1 MTMRTL
7 RKINLHSLALVR
19 STHQIQVQVGA
30 LSADHCRRENGV
42 AAPPPGIPRGA
53 LTFRYCRARAVSIEP
68 FERGAKALC
77 SSSSSSS
84 TLGLQAGKARLL
96 LARARV
102 SGVAELSRHFLEC
115 PAFVRAQALDASRR
129 DFVEHT
135 VELLSAG

>member
-77 SSSSSSS
+77 SSS

-102 SGVAELSRHFLEC
+102 SGVAKLSRHFLEC
-115 PAFVRAQALDASRR
+115 PPLIRAQALDASRR
-129 DFVEHT
+129 DFI
-135 VELLSAG
+135 